1 MALGA
6 RPEHT
11 EPRWL
16 ALPASLT
23 LGPPWLALVLV
34 AGLLVPTVIS
44 HRREQHV
51 LNHVLGLG
59 VNGLVTVALVGSLT
73 LLIQALP
80 TRQETPE
87 ALLRSAAVLWV
98 TNILVFAS
106 WYWRLDAGG
115 PHQRDRRRGHVDGAF
130 LFPQMTRDA
139 AAKAAAGESVW
150 SQGLSTTY
158 FWPLTRVRPCRQQTR
173 PSSLRGPSCS

>member
-1 MALGA
+1 MALGT
-6 RPEHT
+6 RPEHA

-16 ALPASLT
+16 ALLALLAVGGIGMALPASLT
-23 LGPPWLALVLV
+23 LGPRWLVLV
-34 AGLLVPTVIS
+34 LIVVLLVPTVIS
-44 HRREQHV
+44 HRREQHD

-59 VNGLVTVALVGSLT
+59 VNSFVTVAMVWSLA

-87 ALLRSAAVLWV
+87 ALLRSAAALWV

-115 PHQRDRRRGHVDGAF
+115 PHQRDRAD
-130 LFPQMTRDA
+130 
-139 AAKAAAGESVW
+139 SV
-150 SQGLSTTY
+150 
-158 FWPLTRVRPCRQQTR
+158 RVRA
-173 PSSLRGPSCS
+173 S